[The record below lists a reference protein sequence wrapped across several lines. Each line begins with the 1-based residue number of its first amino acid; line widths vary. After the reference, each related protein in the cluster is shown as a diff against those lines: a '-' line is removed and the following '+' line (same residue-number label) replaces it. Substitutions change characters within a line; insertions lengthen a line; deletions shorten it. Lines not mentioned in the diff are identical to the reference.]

1 MDQPKLERLLR
12 LMKLLTANT
21 TYNVDQ
27 LAERLQ
33 MSRRTIY
40 RYIDTFREAGFVIK
54 KAGDCIRLDKESPHF
69 RDISQLVHFTEEEA
83 VILKSAIENIDD
95 TNLLKQNLK
104 RKLYSVYDNKT
115 LADTV
120 VRGKNAPNIRT
131 LIEAIDRQR
140 QAILHSYQSPHGGE
154 VRDRRVEPFAFTT
167 NYVQVWCYDPEAG
180 ACKLFK
186 TSRIGSV
193 ELTAEAWEHG
203 AEHREGFI
211 DVFRMH
217 GGARHR
223 VRLELG
229 LLAYN
234 LLCEEYPLAERDVRP
249 LGRGRWLLDTQVAG
263 FAGVGRFA
271 VGLLDDIRIVD
282 SPELTAYIRDY
293 IAANKFYKIF
303 SYICNIHKTSDIMK
317 INTIAT
323 LGVLCTALAAGSCCR
338 QTPRTTETLPAAAA
352 VVLQDYGTEPT
363 VLNIESYTLG
373 NENFRTVLWTG
384 NNLQV
389 TLMTIPVGGDVG
401 LEQHMGI
408 DQFLRIEEG
417 MAQVLMGDSQ
427 DKLDFVRDVEDD
439 YAIFVPA
446 GKWHNIVNKGD
457 KPLKL
462 YSIYAPAE
470 HPHGTVHKTQQEAM
484 EAEHAH

>member
-1 MDQPKLERLLR
+1 
-12 LMKLLTANT
+12 
-21 TYNVDQ
+21 
-27 LAERLQ
+27 
-33 MSRRTIY
+33 
-40 RYIDTFREAGFVIK
+40 
-54 KAGDCIRLDKESPHF
+54 
-69 RDISQLVHFTEEEA
+69 
-83 VILKSAIENIDD
+83 
-95 TNLLKQNLK
+95 
-104 RKLYSVYDNKT
+104 
-115 LADTV
+115 
-120 VRGKNAPNIRT
+120 
-131 LIEAIDRQR
+131 
-140 QAILHSYQSPHGGE
+140 AILHSYQSPHGGE

-293 IAANKFYKIF
+293 IAANK
-303 SYICNIHKTSDIMK
+303 
-317 INTIAT
+317 
-323 LGVLCTALAAGSCCR
+323 LL
-338 QTPRTTETLPAAAA
+338 
-352 VVLQDYGTEPT
+352 
-363 VLNIESYTLG
+363 
-373 NENFRTVLWTG
+373 
-384 NNLQV
+384 
-389 TLMTIPVGGDVG
+389 
-401 LEQHMGI
+401 
-408 DQFLRIEEG
+408 
-417 MAQVLMGDSQ
+417 
-427 DKLDFVRDVEDD
+427 
-439 YAIFVPA
+439 
-446 GKWHNIVNKGD
+446 
-457 KPLKL
+457 
-462 YSIYAPAE
+462 
-470 HPHGTVHKTQQEAM
+470 
-484 EAEHAH
+484 